1 MAAVSKQNK
10 FVSKI
15 AQVRDSKSILI
26 TGCSSGIGYDCAKD
40 LSKKGYRVFATAR
53 KVEDVKRLQDEGLE
67 SLQLDLDDSLSIQ
80 KAVDEVLKRSDGKL
94 YALFNNG
101 AYGQPG
107 AVEDLSRQTLR
118 AQFETNIFGT
128 QELTNLLLPAMR
140 AYGEGRII
148 QNSSI
153 LGFVSMRYR
162 GAYNASKY
170 ALEGLSDTLR
180 LELMGENIYVCLI
193 EPGPI
198 KSDFRKNALAKF
210 LENIDREKSHHA
222 IEYKQK
228 LKDLESDA
236 DVPFTLDSDTVLR
249 ALLHALESQK
259 PKVRYRVTTPTKL
272 FAVLKRILSSK
283 MLDKLLR
290 KVD

>member
-1 MAAVSKQNK
+1 L
-10 FVSKI
+10 KI
-15 AQVRDSKSILI
+15 AQVRDSKSILG
-26 TGCSSGIGYDCAKD
+26 TGCSSGIGYFCAKA
-40 LSKKGYRVFATAR
+40 LKQHGYRVFATAR
-53 KVEDVKRLQDEGLE
+53 KIEDVNRLQNEGLE
-67 SLQLDLDDSLSIQ
+67 SLQLDLDDSQSI
-80 KAVDEVLKRSDGKL
+80 KTAADEVLKRCEGKL

-128 QELTNLLLPAMR
+128 QELTNLVLPAMR
-140 AYGEGRII
+140 ANGVGRII

-170 ALEGLSDTLR
+170 ALEGLSDTMR
-180 LELMGENIYVCLI
+180 LELQESNIFVSLI

-198 KSDFRKNALAKF
+198 RSDFRKNALVKF
-210 LENIDREKSHHA
+210 IQNIDRKNSAHMK
-222 IEYKQK
+222 EYKEK
-228 LKDLESDA
+228 LESLESDI
-236 DVPFTLDSDTVLR
+236 DVPFTLDPDAVFKD
-249 ALLHALESQK
+249 LLHALESKK
-259 PKVRYRVTTPTKL
+259 PKARYRVTFPTKL
-272 FAVLKRILSSK
+272 FAFLKRILSTYT
-283 MLDKLLR
+283 LDFILR